1 MADECFR
8 SDREYDPVAELA
20 RLIAQSDTRGRS
32 APAGSRFRDE
42 TVSDGYDEPPELPPA
57 PQLPVDRNEH
67 EQAFEGDEHRPDD
80 QAYDIDDLPYAEEGY
95 QNDVPR
101 VRRRSLTL
109 LMAMCGLAL
118 IGSACAFGYRDM
130 FGGAA
135 LPPPTIGA
143 INEPYRTAP
152 APSEPQAESSGNARQ
167 AGAATTGSIDNMVSR
182 EEQPTTTIGPSKTAP
197 RGSLPGAKS
206 PATPAA
212 GQAVPKRAM
221 PREAVAADPSG
232 PHSTVTAASQRAEN
246 SSAADVT
253 AALNPAH
260 SVDAPIAAN
269 ANGTA
274 AITPPVSGSG
284 YAVQVT
290 SERSE
295 KRAQAA
301 FRSLQAK
308 YPNQLNGRAP
318 IIHRADLG
326 AAGIYYRALVGP
338 FASAEKAAKLCNGLK
353 AAGGDCI
360 VQKH

>member
-109 LMAMCGLAL
+109 LMAICGLAL

-182 EEQPTTTIGPSKTAP
+182 KEQPTTTIGPPKTAP

-221 PREAVAADPSG
+221 PREASLRILPGLIQPS
-232 PHSTVTAASQRAEN
+232 PLRR
-246 SSAADVT
+246 SAPKT
-253 AALNPAH
+253 
-260 SVDAPIAAN
+260 
-269 ANGTA
+269 
-274 AITPPVSGSG
+274 
-284 YAVQVT
+284 
-290 SERSE
+290 
-295 KRAQAA
+295 
-301 FRSLQAK
+301 
-308 YPNQLNGRAP
+308 RAP
-318 IIHRADLG
+318 RTSRPH
-326 AAGIYYRALVGP
+326 
-338 FASAEKAAKLCNGLK
+338 
-353 AAGGDCI
+353 
-360 VQKH
+360 